1 MGSADARKTAGRQA
15 SMFGY
20 SMIELMVCIVIFG
33 IVARTAIPHF
43 DARKMKIN
51 AAQQLVTASLRL
63 ARAQAITKSLHYRIN
78 FSTANQFQVQPMVQQ
93 ADGTWSVDTTK
104 VQTVPLPSYTHFA
117 TGSQCVSPCTPIV
130 GTNIEFNSRGI
141 ATNLAAL
148 VQVTLIDDFS
158 VLKALQAWPSGQVNE
173 L

>member
-1 MGSADARKTAGRQA
+1 MGSAGTAGPVGHYA
-15 SMFGY
+15 SMRGY
-20 SMIELMVCIVIFG
+20 SMIELMVAITIFG

-51 AAQQLVTASLRL
+51 AAQQLVTANLRM
-63 ARAQAITKSLHYRIN
+63 ARAKAITKSLHYRIN
-78 FSTANQFQVQPMVQQ
+78 FSTANQIQVQPMVQQ
-93 ADGTWSVDTTK
+93 VDGTWSVDTPN

-148 VQVTLIDDFS
+148 AQVTLIDDFG